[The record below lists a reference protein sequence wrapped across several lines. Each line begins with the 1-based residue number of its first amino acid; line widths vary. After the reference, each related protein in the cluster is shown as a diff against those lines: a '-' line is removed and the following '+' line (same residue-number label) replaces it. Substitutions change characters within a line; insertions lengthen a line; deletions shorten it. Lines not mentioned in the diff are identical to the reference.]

1 MNTPSLP
8 NPDFTYPIFQ
18 DCNDKVYHGTF
29 SNLSEIKCITFGKQV
44 HGDAIAIIDQKPD
57 EPIPCDAMIT
67 QSKGLLI
74 GIKHADC
81 QAAILFDPITN
92 TLAVVH
98 AGWRGLVQNIYGKTI
113 AKLKS
118 SFSVDPRNLL
128 VAIAPSLGPSHSE
141 FIHYKNEF
149 PKQFWPYQEAPFHFN
164 LRKIA
169 ELQFSNEGI
178 SKENLFIEPTDTFED
193 IGSCHS
199 YRRNKT
205 EKRMAT
211 IAGLLTEPN
220 L

>member
-1 MNTPSLP
+1 MNRPALP
-8 NPDFTYPIFQ
+8 KPEFTYPVFQ
-18 DCNDKVYHGTF
+18 LYNDKLYHGTF
-29 SNLSEIKCITFGKQV
+29 TDLLENECVAFGKQI
-44 HGDAIAIIDQKPD
+44 HGDSIAIIDQMPK

-67 QSKGLLI
+67 QSAGLLI

-81 QAAILFDPITN
+81 QAAILFDPVTN

-118 SFSVDPRNLL
+118 NFSVDPGNLL

-149 PKQFWPYQEAPFHFN
+149 PEQFWSYQEAPSYFN

-169 ELQFSNEGI
+169 ELQLINEGI
-178 SKENLFIEPTDTFED
+178 SQNNLFIEATDTYEA

-211 IAGLLTEPN
+211 IAGLIKS
-220 L
+220 